1 MNDDDLSSGGLTDA
15 ELEDIR
21 SRLEFATPGPWTS
34 IVEGR
39 DHLGGDSFIMIGTP
53 DRRGEDLYLNR
64 GSQPASAADQDL
76 SRLVVRTYLDSYVK
90 FSCSSPYSRCHTDLI
105 A

>member
-15 ELEDIR
+15 ELEDIG

-53 DRRGEDLYLNR
+53 DRPGHALYLSR
-64 GSQPASAADQDL
+64 GSHAASAADQDFVAA
-76 SRLVVRTYLDSYVK
+76 SRQDIPRLLREIQRLKSMPPVSHEPD
-90 FSCSSPYSRCHTDLI
+90 
-105 A
+105 